1 MIGAVL
7 QFSPQNSAFLLDPAA
22 SFCQF
27 PLATL
32 ANFYH

>member
-7 QFSPQNSAFLLDPAA
+7 PFLRQNSAFLLGPAA

-32 ANFYH
+32 AKFCH